1 MSSISDRISLIIRE
15 LCDANNS
22 VFARRINTSEANVR
36 NYTNGT
42 QPKFE
47 VLAKIANEFEINCE
61 WLLLGKGK
69 MINSEKKGI
78 PKCIPECIP
87 SDDVSEKTDKIEE
100 KPEPIIIYQRDPR
113 DIEIIELQRNHIK
126 LLNEKMSGDFFDGG
140 AGSEDFAPAAPDV
153 HTTSRHPA
161 QFNDPTRHRN

>member
-1 MSSISDRISLIIRE
+1 MQQKSNIFLTTKER
-15 LCDANNS
+15 
-22 VFARRINTSEANVR
+22 
-36 NYTNGT
+36 
-42 QPKFE
+42 
-47 VLAKIANEFEINCE
+47 
-61 WLLLGKGK
+61 LLLYL
-69 MINSEKKGI
+69 EYKGI
-78 PKCIPECIP
+78 TQYQFSKDTGLSNGFLKSGSSVS
-87 SDDVSEKTDKIEE
+87 SDNLKLLSNIYSDINLLWVITGDGEMILEKNGNPNGNLNNQSEE

-140 AGSEDFAPAAPDV
+140 AGSGDFAPAAPDA